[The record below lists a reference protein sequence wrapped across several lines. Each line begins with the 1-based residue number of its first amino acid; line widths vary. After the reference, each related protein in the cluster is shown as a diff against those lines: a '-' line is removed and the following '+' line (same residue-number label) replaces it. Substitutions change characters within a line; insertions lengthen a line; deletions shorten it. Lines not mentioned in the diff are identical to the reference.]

1 MFLFAA
7 EAVLKA
13 EVLCKTEVMSRA
25 ELASGLEYSPPL
37 RYETAVKPTIL
48 SMPDMLPS
56 GEVTKNQAPP
66 AFEEPLMELSRS
78 EVSFESN
85 ESSTLEDSSMSE
97 AFPGPE
103 ELSNVEISAP
113 GVLGENRYFSA
124 EYLGPE
130 AAASL
135 LEAEHY
141 AREDEP
147 SLEPLR
153 ILATLQ
159 DPFAEVEA
167 KLARLSSTVAMTDSS
182 QTVVPQVPEQAPEQ
196 VANDLWSGRGGLGTQ
211 GPLHIQ
217 SHWPLLLS
225 GVYLCPP
232 CAVWGPYCPVVW
244 RGDTLSD
251 THWESWDGDPR
262 LC

>member
-13 EVLCKTEVMSRA
+13 EVLCKKEVMSRA
-25 ELASGLEYSPPL
+25 ELASGPEYSPPL

-48 SMPDMLPS
+48 SMPDALSS
-56 GEVTKNQAPP
+56 GEVTRSQAPP
-66 AFEEPLMELSRS
+66 TSEEPLMELSRS

-103 ELSNVEISAP
+103 ELSNVEFSMP
-113 GVLGENRYFSA
+113 GALTESRYFSD
-124 EYLGPE
+124 EYLSPE

-135 LEAEHY
+135 LETEHY
-141 AREDEP
+141 AQEDEP

-159 DPFAEVEA
+159 DPFAEMEA

-182 QTVVPQVPEQAPEQ
+182 QTVVPQIPEQVPEQ
-196 VANDLWSGRGGLGTQ
+196 VVNVLWSSRDGLG
-211 GPLHIQ
+211 
-217 SHWPLLLS
+217 
-225 GVYLCPP
+225 
-232 CAVWGPYCPVVW
+232 A
-244 RGDTLSD
+244 
-251 THWESWDGDPR
+251 
-262 LC
+262 

>member
-1 MFLFAA
+1 MGDCETFLFTA

-25 ELASGLEYSPPL
+25 ELASGPEYSPPL

-56 GEVTKNQAPP
+56 DEVTKSQAPL
-66 AFEEPLMELSRS
+66 AFEEPRMALSRS

-97 AFPGPE
+97 TFPGPE
-103 ELSNVEISAP
+103 ELPNIEFPMP
-113 GVLGENRYFSA
+113 GLLAESRYFPD

-130 AAASL
+130 AAASP

-141 AREDEP
+141 IQENEP

-167 KLARLSSTVAMTDSS
+167 KLARLSSTVTMTDSS
-182 QTVVPQVPEQAPEQ
+182 QTVVPQIPEQ
-196 VANDLWSGRGGLGTQ
+196 VAEQVTNVLWTCRMGWERRGHCTFRATGLCCSVMSTCV
-211 GPLHIQ
+211 LHVLFGD
-217 SHWPLLLS
+217 S
-225 GVYLCPP
+225 
-232 CAVWGPYCPVVW
+232 AV
-244 RGDTLSD
+244 L
-251 THWESWDGDPR
+251 
-262 LC
+262 

>member
-13 EVLCKTEVMSRA
+13 EVLCKKEVMSRA
-25 ELASGLEYSPPL
+25 ELASGPEYSPPL

-48 SMPDMLPS
+48 SMPDALSS
-56 GEVTKNQAPP
+56 GEVTRSQAPP
-66 AFEEPLMELSRS
+66 TSEEPLMELSRS

-103 ELSNVEISAP
+103 ELSNVEFSMP
-113 GVLGENRYFSA
+113 GALTESRYFSD
-124 EYLGPE
+124 EYLSPE

-135 LEAEHY
+135 LETEHY
-141 AREDEP
+141 AQEDEP

-182 QTVVPQVPEQAPEQ
+182 QTVVPQIPEQVPEQ
-196 VANDLWSGRGGLGTQ
+196 VANVLWSSRDGLG
-211 GPLHIQ
+211 
-217 SHWPLLLS
+217 
-225 GVYLCPP
+225 
-232 CAVWGPYCPVVW
+232 A
-244 RGDTLSD
+244 
-251 THWESWDGDPR
+251 
-262 LC
+262 